1 MGNMAQWLIWT
12 VGLVYL
18 IVAIDLFNRG
28 NVGLGLSFIGYFIG
42 NIGLGMA
49 AK

>member
-1 MGNMAQWLIWT
+1 MAQWLIWT

-28 NVGLGLSFIGYFIG
+28 NVGLGLAFIGYFIG
-42 NIGLGMA
+42 NVGLGLA